1 MSSRLDCGS
10 VGNEAATKLGPSLV
24 SVASAYSREAEQ
36 KPRPTHLWIPDMIKC
51 QLGIRVAEKKL
62 MKQK

>member
-24 SVASAYSREAEQ
+24 YATSAYCREAEQ
-36 KPRPTHLWIPDMIKC
+36 RPRPTHLWIPDMIKY